1 MKKINISSRIS
12 FIVSIITS
20 IIFVLYFAYKGF
32 MVYIIQ
38 KAMDDTFV
46 GGSASDITITLWF
59 GISLSMAL
67 SMFLFFQFIKIKD
80 LKSQR
85 TIQKGIFIGWAI
97 IAITMTIFV
106 PSYVYLILITI
117 LSSIV
122 SLLSSITLKDI
133 IAEDLKE
140 KKETLS
146 EKEIYLL
153 QKLAG
158 VKNPKK

>member
-32 MVYIIQ
+32 VVYFVQ
-38 KAMDDTFV
+38 KAMDDSFV
-46 GGSASDITITLWF
+46 GVVASDITITLWF
-59 GISLSMAL
+59 WISLSMVL

-80 LKSQR
+80 LNSQR

-122 SLLSSITLKDI
+122 SLISSVTLKDI

>member
-1 MKKINISSRIS
+1 
-12 FIVSIITS
+12 
-20 IIFVLYFAYKGF
+20 
-32 MVYIIQ
+32 MVYLIQ

-67 SMFLFFQFIKIKD
+67 SMLLFFQFIKIKD
-80 LKSQR
+80 LNSQR
-85 TIQKGIFIGWAI
+85 TIQQGIFIGWTI
-97 IAITMTIFV
+97 IAIAMIIFV
-106 PSYVYLILITI
+106 PSYIYLILITI
-117 LSSIV
+117 LSSMV
-122 SLLSSITLKDI
+122 SLLSSITLKDLI
-133 IAEDLKE
+133 TKELRE

-146 EKEIYLL
+146 KKEIYLL

>member
-1 MKKINISSRIS
+1 MKKIIISSKTS
-12 FIVSIITS
+12 FIFSIIAS
-20 IIFVLYFAYKGF
+20 ILFVIYFAYKGL
-32 MVYIIQ
+32 MVYFIQ
-38 KAMDDTFV
+38 RAMDDTFV

-80 LKSQR
+80 LNSQR
-85 TIQKGIFIGWAI
+85 IIQKGIFMGWAI
-97 IAITMTIFV
+97 IAIMMTIFV
-106 PSYVYLILITI
+106 PSYIYLILIAI

-122 SLLSSITLKDI
+122 SLISSITLKDI
-133 IAEDLKE
+133 IAKDLIE

-158 VKNPKK
+158 VKNSK

>member
-1 MKKINISSRIS
+1 
-12 FIVSIITS
+12 
-20 IIFVLYFAYKGF
+20 
-32 MVYIIQ
+32 
-38 KAMDDTFV
+38 
-46 GGSASDITITLWF
+46 
-59 GISLSMAL
+59 
-67 SMFLFFQFIKIKD
+67 MFLFFQFIKIKD

-106 PSYVYLILITI
+106 PSYKYLILITI

-122 SLLSSITLKDI
+122 SLLSSVTLKDI

>member
-1 MKKINISSRIS
+1 MKKINITSKTS
-12 FIVSIITS
+12 FVISIITS
-20 IIFVLYFAYKGF
+20 IVFVLYFAYKGF
-32 MVYIIQ
+32 MVYFVQ

-46 GGSASDITITLWF
+46 GGGASDITITLWF

-67 SMFLFFQFIKIKD
+67 SMFLFFQFTKIKD

-97 IAITMTIFV
+97 IAIAMIIFV
-106 PSYVYLILITI
+106 PTYIYLILITI

-133 IAEDLKE
+133 IAKDLKE

>member
-1 MKKINISSRIS
+1 
-12 FIVSIITS
+12 
-20 IIFVLYFAYKGF
+20 
-32 MVYIIQ
+32 
-38 KAMDDTFV
+38 MDDTFV
-46 GGSASDITITLWF
+46 GGSTSDITITLWF

-80 LKSQR
+80 LNSQK

-97 IAITMTIFV
+97 IAIAMIIFV
-106 PSYVYLILITI
+106 PSYIYLILITI
-117 LSSIV
+117 LSSII
-122 SLLSSITLKDI
+122 SLLSSITLKDLI
-133 IAEDLKE
+133 TKDLIE